1 MVWVILFLVYYIHR
15 GVQVI
20 ALYIGIGAVVLVGII
35 LANVFA
41 YNALVKARNKTKEA
55 FSSIDV
61 HLKMRYDLIPNL
73 VEVVR
78 GHMKHE
84 EKIMSMVANVR
95 STASKAKNEQ
105 EKIAAA
111 NEAGKVIN
119 QLFAT
124 SEDYP
129 DLKSDK
135 LFRRLSREMVDIE
148 DKISAARRFYN
159 SAVNK
164 YNNLVMQF
172 PTSMFAAVFRFKKK
186 ETFEINEIE
195 RQNISI

>member
-1 MVWVILFLVYYIHR
+1 MTY
-15 GVQVI
+15 
-20 ALYIGIGAVVLVGII
+20 LYIGIVVVVLIAIVITNI
-35 LANVFA
+35 FM

-73 VEVVR
+73 AEVVK

-84 EKIMSMVANVR
+84 AQMMNMVARVR
-95 STASKAKNEQ
+95 ATATQAKNEQ
-105 EKIAAA
+105 EKINAA
-111 NEAGKVIN
+111 NEAGKVLN

-129 DLKSDK
+129 ELKSDK
-135 LFRRLSREMVDIE
+135 LFRRLSREMVEVE
-148 DKISAARRFYN
+148 DKISASRRFYN

-164 YNNLVMQF
+164 YNNLVMTF
-172 PTSMFAAVFRFKKK
+172 PMSMFAKVFGFKKK
-186 ETFEINEIE
+186 QAFEINEIE
-195 RQNISI
+195 RQNISV

>member
-1 MVWVILFLVYYIHR
+1 MVVLYVSI
-15 GVQVI
+15 GVVVVLALVI
-20 ALYIGIGAVVLVGII
+20 A
-35 LANVFA
+35 NVCA
-41 YNALVKARNKTKEA
+41 YNALVKARNKTTEA

-73 VEVVR
+73 VEVVK

-84 EKIMSMVANVR
+84 AQIMSMVSRVR
-95 STASKAKNEQ
+95 SSASRAKNEQ

-111 NEAGKVIN
+111 NEAGKVLN

-129 DLKSDK
+129 ELKSDK

-148 DKISAARRFYN
+148 DKISASRRFYN

-172 PTSMFAAVFRFKKK
+172 PMSMFAKVFGFKKK
-186 ETFEINEIE
+186 QTFEINEVE
-195 RQNISI
+195 RQNISV